1 VSLASTRNRESE
13 KSVLDSGRNPMQHR
27 LDLQNAAIDF
37 LRRLARLDPHRAGG
51 GIAAQNARGS
61 ERSLAGTVRR
71 LCHRDPAHGP
81 GSGIVNQALT
91 RVADYLGARSAKVIP
106 VLHAG
111 SRFEIGWNM
120 QRLRL
125 KADGR
130 IVELRDGRE
139 FPLAPATAVAEPVAT
154 SAVPVAP
161 SVAAQEAVPAPAV
174 RDLRRRARLTQL
186 EFASRLG
193 VPVETIRNWEQ
204 GKRMPRGPA
213 RALLAVIAHAPETVF
228 SALAK
233 A

>member
-1 VSLASTRNRESE
+1 MIPVRWLSAPRLE
-13 KSVLDSGRNPMQHR
+13 KS
-27 LDLQNAAIDF
+27 
-37 LRRLARLDPHRAGG
+37 
-51 GIAAQNARGS
+51 
-61 ERSLAGTVRR
+61 RST
-71 LCHRDPAHGP
+71 
-81 GSGIVNQALT
+81 
-91 RVADYLGARSAKVIP
+91 
-106 VLHAG
+106 
-111 SRFEIGWNM
+111 M

-130 IVELRDGRE
+130 IVEIRDGRE
-139 FPLAPATAVAEPVAT
+139 FPLAPTAFTVPATRPVAARSCT
-154 SAVPVAP
+154 P
-161 SVAAQEAVPAPAV
+161 EAEGAPAV

-233 A
+233 T